1 MFKYVNGTVV
11 RELKGHRLTVTC
23 VAVSNNG
30 KYLFS
35 GSKDGSIIK
44 CNPFMFNYS
53 LFYFYFFYIFLKL
66 KGISKL
72 G

>member
-1 MFKYVNGTVV
+1 M

>member
-1 MFKYVNGTVV
+1 MNFILKYVNGTVV

-44 CNPFMFNYS
+44 CNSIIINY
-53 LFYFYFFYIFLKL
+53 
-66 KGISKL
+66 
-72 G
+72 